1 MKKVS
6 SVVWQFFDR
15 LEENKRCVAVLC
27 KLCDTEY
34 KYFGNTTN
42 LRGHLIK
49 KHPIQWDLRQT
60 NWDGQKVLEDTTLQA
75 TFDDDE
81 GTNHSA
87 VSPKRRKYSR
97 IKDKNVR
104 YLLSVKNFND
114 SGTAGEDS
122 IPKIEIQRV
131 HTNYDYFELHFVVE
145 IVASFAIID
154 SI

>member
-49 KHPIQWDLRQT
+49 KHPIQWELRQT
-60 NWDGQKVLEDTTLQA
+60 NWDAHKSLEEASIHA
-75 TFDDDE
+75 TFNDDE
-81 GTNHSA
+81 STNHSTM
-87 VSPKRRKYSR
+87 SPKRRKYSR
-97 IKDKNVR
+97 TKDKNVR
-104 YLLSVKNFND
+104 YSLSVNNFNG
-114 SGTAGEDS
+114 SGTTGDNL
-122 IPKIEIQRV
+122 PKIEIQRV
-131 HTNYDYFELHFVVE
+131 HKPIMYKLFWFAIVFIE
-145 IVASFAIID
+145 IVTS
-154 SI
+154 SLR